1 MKTKQER
8 RLSDLDDFFDMV
20 ATTEPKKIE
29 VKCKPCKELYF
40 DATTGYRVMACI
52 PVGPPPNGLELNK
65 YGNFSVSGNGLNLLK
80 EGVPINLKLTEAK
93 SKYSASY
100 NFAGLPDLSME
111 TDKVHVN
118 RDGTMSILCSFATKT
133 QAQHVMDAYP
143 NFVDMVLN
151 GEEGQLDYKKIY
163 NVGKKRLEEYIYKV
177 RENSGAVP
185 FLPFLLSIG
194 VTDYDKAVEIT
205 KDYSNPDNMIYAY
218 NRDPY
223 SFMIESIKY
232 SFETSDKIIIEH
244 DEKMAES
251 RERCG
256 WALSTILKQNETE
269 TGDTRI
275 AKEIVEQALKI
286 MIPEAAQWY
295 EVGKTL
301 SNTVEHEG
309 WLSRSETYYAEK
321 SIADFIKNRI
331 DNSEHV
337 DFEWQNFVQR
347 EEGNLTEEQS
357 KILQLMCDNDVVILT
372 GCAGSGKSFTTK
384 TIIDLLESKG
394 FTYQLL
400 APTGIASKVLS
411 TATGRPASTIHRW
424 AGAGD
429 PRDVDYVVV
438 DELGMVSAEVLK
450 MLIKVIPPTCKMILV
465 FDPAQLISIGAGNVA
480 KDLVMSRRV
489 PIAMLTKVFRYG
501 IGGIAT
507 IATDFRKGI
516 VSNLEEEFD
525 DFKYYNTNNVKEQ
538 FEGVLEAYQGY
549 LNDGYTRENILIISP
564 FNVGEVGTKAINLA
578 IQEKYSL
585 GQELEYKTN
594 FDGKF
599 RIGDKVICNKN
610 TYDAKVAEQTSSG
623 YGFSLNGSGKCET
636 TWVFNGDQGIVLGDF
651 YDDTSRSNCIVV
663 EFDCGMVAFSQKEFQ
678 KLSLAYALSC
688 HRVQGCESPAVI
700 FVANSQHKR
709 LLTNNLC
716 YVAVTRAKK
725 HLTIIADYDTI
736 EEALGKHEE
745 TTRNTWLQ
753 EMMQEGWKEN
763 DQKST

>member
-1 MKTKQER
+1 MDEFFDNLAAQEQER
-8 RLSDLDDFFDMV
+8 ETKEID
-20 ATTEPKKIE
+20 
-29 VKCKPCKELYF
+29 VKCKPLRELYF
-40 DATTGYRVMACI
+40 DPTSGYRVMACA
-52 PVGPPPNGLELNK
+52 PVGNLPSGLELNK

-80 EGVPINLKLTEAK
+80 EGVPINLSLTEAR
-93 SKYSASY
+93 SKYAASY
-100 NFAGLPDLSME
+100 SFAGLPDLTME

-151 GEEGQLDYKKIY
+151 GEEDQLDYKKIY

-185 FLPFLLSIG
+185 FLPFLLTIG
-194 VTDYDKAVEIT
+194 VSDYDKAVEMT
-205 KDYSNPDNMIYAY
+205 KEYSNPDNMIFDY

-223 SFMIESIKY
+223 RFMIESVKY
-232 SFETSDKIIIEH
+232 PFESSDKIIIEH
-244 DEKMAES
+244 DEKMSES

-256 WALSTILKQNETE
+256 WAMSTLLKQNEAE

-275 AKEIVEQALKI
+275 AKDIVEQALKI
-286 MIPEAAQWY
+286 MIPEASQWY
-295 EVGKTL
+295 EVAKTL
-301 SNTVEHEG
+301 SSTVEHEG
-309 WLSRSETYYAEK
+309 WLSRAETYYAEK
-321 SIADFIKNRI
+321 TIADFIKHRV
-331 DNSEHV
+331 DESEHV
-337 DFEWQNFVQR
+337 DFAWKNFVHR
-347 EEGNLTEEQS
+347 EEGDLTEEQS
-357 KILQLMCDNDVVILT
+357 KVLQLMCDNDVVILT

-384 TIIDLLESKG
+384 TIIDLLESKD

-411 TATGRPASTIHRW
+411 AATGRPASTIHRW
-424 AGAGD
+424 AGPGD
-429 PRDVDYVVV
+429 QKDVDYVVV
-438 DELGMVSAEVLK
+438 DELGMVSVEVLK

-465 FDPAQLISIGAGNVA
+465 FDPAQLISIGAGNIA

-501 IGGIAT
+501 VGGIAT
-507 IATDFRKGI
+507 IATDFRRGI

-525 DFKYYNTNNVKEQ
+525 DFKYYNTNDVKEQ
-538 FEGVLEAYQGY
+538 FKGVLEAYQGY
-549 LNDGYTRENILIISP
+549 LNDGYTKEEILVISP

-585 GQELEYKTN
+585 GTKLEYKTN
-594 FDGKF
+594 FDGSF
-599 RIGDKVICNKN
+599 RVGDKVICNKN
-610 TYDAKVAEQTSSG
+610 TYDAKVAEQREG
-623 YGFSLNGSGKCET
+623 DFGFALNETGKCET
-636 TWVFNGDQGIVLGDF
+636 TWVFNGDQGVVLGEF
-651 YDDTSRSNCIVV
+651 YDDTSRSQCIVV
-663 EFDCGMVAFSQKEFQ
+663 EFDCGMIAFNQKEFQ
-678 KLSLAYALSC
+678 KVSLAYALSC

-700 FVANSQHKR
+700 FVANSQHRR

-736 EEALGKHEE
+736 EEALEKHEE
-745 TTRNTWLQ
+745 TSRNTWLQ
-753 EMMQEGWKEN
+753 TMMQKEWKER
-763 DQKST
+763 D